1 MSTETCIQ
9 NPVESR
15 QLLSSLEQVR
25 SAAKEHKQ
33 SAATAT
39 NSHQVYVS
47 HITG

>member
-15 QLLSSLEQVR
+15 RLLREQVLR
-25 SAAKEHKQ
+25 AAKEHKQ
-33 SAATAT
+33 GAATVT
-39 NSHQVYVS
+39 NSRPVYVS